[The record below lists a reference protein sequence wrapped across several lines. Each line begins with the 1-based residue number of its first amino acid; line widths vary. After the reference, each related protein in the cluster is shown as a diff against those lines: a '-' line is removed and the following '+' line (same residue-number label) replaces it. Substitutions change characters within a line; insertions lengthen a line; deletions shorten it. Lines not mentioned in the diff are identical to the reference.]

1 MNGSA
6 QLIAAENDRLALEWA
21 GPFGYALL
29 QVIRRGEDFSEADF
43 QALLA
48 QGAIAHTRAGRPV
61 ASTAPE
67 GAGEPPFGTL
77 STRSATV
84 PTGGVQTPP
93 SEPPP
98 PSDYYRVA
106 AQASPGG
113 RPPRTR
119 PLRPTSTGPVPLTS
133 TTYRPAGE
141 RDASGRIVKRI

>member
-48 QGAIAHTRAGRPV
+48 QGALAHTRA
-61 ASTAPE
+61 

-77 STRSATV
+77 STRSAPSV
-84 PTGGVQTPP
+84 PERGPTGGVQTPP